1 MGLLD
6 GVGDMA
12 EAETD
17 DGDVALNGHSVPS
30 LNGHVVSNDSNEPN
44 LP

>member
-6 GVGDMA
+6 GVGDIA
-12 EAETD
+12 EAETDD
-17 DGDVALNGHSVPS
+17 DGDVALNGNSLPS
-30 LNGHVVSNDSNEPN
+30 LNGHVVGNDNEPN